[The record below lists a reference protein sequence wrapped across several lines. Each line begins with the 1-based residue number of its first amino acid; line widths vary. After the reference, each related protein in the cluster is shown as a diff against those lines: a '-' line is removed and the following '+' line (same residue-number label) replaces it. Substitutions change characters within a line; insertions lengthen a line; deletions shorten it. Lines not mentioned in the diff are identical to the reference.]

1 LATSLDSCEPDFLI
15 AGVSARRRWDSSVF
29 FDAEKR
35 LVAAKGDPPE
45 MIDRVVPLKPSPR
58 RSRRLCGRRLAKR
71 RDNAGRKPIDL
82 LVMFRMFVLQSL
94 YNLSDE
100 QLEHQ
105 LPDRSSFTRFLR
117 IGFEEHSGWH
127 GAVIVP

>member
-1 LATSLDSCEPDFLI
+1 LTRTATCGDF
-15 AGVSARRRWDSSVF
+15 
-29 FDAEKR
+29 
-35 LVAAKGDPPE
+35 AKGDPPE
-45 MIDRVVPLKPSPR
+45 MIDRVVAFESFGAEVEASVR
-58 RSRRLCGRRLAKR
+58 RRLAR
-71 RDNAGRKPIDL
+71 GRDNAGRKPIDL